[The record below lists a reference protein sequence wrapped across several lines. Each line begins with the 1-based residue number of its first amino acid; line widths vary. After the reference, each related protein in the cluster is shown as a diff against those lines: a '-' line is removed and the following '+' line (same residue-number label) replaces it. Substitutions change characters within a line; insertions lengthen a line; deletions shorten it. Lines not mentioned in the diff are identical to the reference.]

1 MAKINTMFNPKK
13 YHKSQLKFHLILIP
27 LSIFMSLPIIYIFND
42 AFKPFTELFL
52 YPPRF
57 FVRKPTFENFRL
69 LYSFSSES
77 GIPISRYIFNSV
89 LVTSIIIIA
98 TVFLSSISAYA
109 LSKLNFKGRRT
120 LFKINTYSLMFVPIA
135 VAIPRYLI
143 LVKTGIFNTYWA
155 HIIPMLAMPVGLFL
169 IKQFMDQVPDELI
182 EAAIVDGASNW
193 QIYSKIMLPLTK
205 SALVTVA
212 FLAFQTSWMNLEA
225 SNIFVDKESLR
236 TLPFYLSTLTQ
247 QTGNIVASRGVQAA
261 GWLIMFLPNL
271 LIFFFLQSKVMESMA
286 QSGIK

>member
-1 MAKINTMFNPKK
+1 MFNPKK
-13 YHKSQLKFHLILIP
+13 FHKSQSKFHLILLP

-42 AFKPFTELFL
+42 AFKPFTELFA
-52 YPPRF
+52 YPPKF
-57 FVRKPTFENFRL
+57 FVRRPSLENFKL
-69 LYSFSSES
+69 LYNFSSES
-77 GIPISRYIFNSV
+77 GIPMSRYVFNSI
-89 LVTSIIIIA
+89 LVSSIIVVA
-98 TVFLSSISAYA
+98 TVFLSSITAFS

-120 LFKINTYSLMFVPIA
+120 LFKINTFALMFVPIA

-143 LVKTGIFNTYWA
+143 LVNTGIFNTYWA
-155 HIIPMLAMPVGLFL
+155 HIIPLLAMPVGLFL

-182 EAAIVDGASNW
+182 EAAVMDGASNW
-193 QIYSKIMLPLTK
+193 QIYSKIMFPLTK

-212 FLAFQTSWMNLEA
+212 FLAFQSSWMNMEA

-247 QTGNIVASRGVQAA
+247 QSGNIVASRGISAA

-271 LIFFFLQSKVMESMA
+271 LIFLFLQGKVMESMA